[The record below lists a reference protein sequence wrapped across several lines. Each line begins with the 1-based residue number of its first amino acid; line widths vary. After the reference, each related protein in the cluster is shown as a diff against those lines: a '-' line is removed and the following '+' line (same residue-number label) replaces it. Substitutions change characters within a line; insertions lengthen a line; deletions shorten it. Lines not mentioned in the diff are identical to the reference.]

1 MLIHTVE
8 DEARGRAVTRGK
20 TAALKYPERGKKE
33 TDERHDAKVSNV
45 TARSEMASTH
55 TTMLKE
61 LRQIATKYYSLI
73 NRI

>member
-8 DEARGRAVTRGK
+8 DEARGCAVTRGK
-20 TAALKYPERGKKE
+20 TAALKYPEREKKE
-33 TDERHDAKVSNV
+33 TDERNDVKVSNMSQRGV
-45 TARSEMASTH
+45 KWLPH
-55 TTMLKE
+55 TTMIKE